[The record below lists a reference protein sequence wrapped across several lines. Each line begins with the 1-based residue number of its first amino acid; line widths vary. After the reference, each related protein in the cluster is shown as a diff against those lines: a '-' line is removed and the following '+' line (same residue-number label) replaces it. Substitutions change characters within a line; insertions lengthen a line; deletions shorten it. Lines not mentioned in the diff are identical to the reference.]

1 VQGCKKDERQHY
13 IVDKFFHNH
22 KKSYKNNTLIPE
34 KCISLEKKYRRCNIQ
49 GPVCIYLEH
58 EQLTNLL
65 DPNERTVAEIF
76 DLKLIESCMKG
87 DRASQKVLYDRLAP
101 RMFPLC
107 IRYVGDRV
115 LAEDILQD
123 GFVTLFTHLDNYK
136 GDGSFEGWARKIFVT
151 TALMSLRKKDALKMS
166 DELDV
171 ARGMKSENVTQMQ
184 NIGYKELM
192 KLVMT
197 LPPGFRTVFNMYA
210 IEGFTHKE
218 IGDMLGI
225 SETTS
230 RTQLSRART
239 WLQNKI
245 KEIENV

>member
-1 VQGCKKDERQHY
+1 MSD
-13 IVDKFFHNH
+13 
-22 KKSYKNNTLIPE
+22 
-34 KCISLEKKYRRCNIQ
+34 
-49 GPVCIYLEH
+49 
-58 EQLTNLL
+58 NL
-65 DPNERTVAEIF
+65 N
-76 DLKLIESCMKG
+76 LKLIESCMKG

-101 RMFPLC
+101 KMFALC
-107 IRYVGDRV
+107 IRYAGERE

-123 GFVTLFTHLDNYK
+123 GFITLFTHLDSYK
-136 GDGSFEGWARKIFVT
+136 GEGSFEGWARKIFVT
-151 TALMSLRKKDALKMS
+151 TALMNLRKKDALKMS
-166 DELDV
+166 DDLEA
-171 ARGMKSENVTQMQ
+171 ARGMKTDTTTQIQ
-184 NIGYKELM
+184 NIGYQELM
-192 KLVMT
+192 KLIAQ

-210 IEGFTHKE
+210 IEGYSHKE